1 MANYV
6 FETMSTTDASNF
18 TSADRLFFETATVST
33 LGVTDNPATSGPL
46 SSTAESIT
54 LTSGSH
60 TLTFAATQL
69 SAASIANN
77 LIFVNGDALFVGT
90 AAAQALTLTD
100 AGHGHATAA
109 YGFDG
114 NDTISGTSTA
124 NDTLNGGG
132 GNDSITG
139 SSSYTDS
146 SGHFTESDYY
156 MGGTGNDTIVGGD
169 GNDHIY
175 GNLFSS
181 TAGAADGNDII
192 HAGNGNDYVNG
203 NAGDDSIWGGLGN
216 DKLYGG
222 AGNDGLNGEDG
233 NDYLQGNKGNDYLD
247 GGNGNDTLHG
257 GADND
262 WALGGNGNDQVFGD
276 LGDDTIFGGAG
287 YDTLT
292 GGAGNDVFAINTA
305 GDASNANLLTA
316 ATAANHD
323 LTDVIADFTS
333 GSDTFALG
341 FTVNTVLHQ
350 QTGVTFTSVDAA
362 QTYAE
367 QLLDAHT
374 GTGEVAAITV
384 GSDTYLFYTDT
395 GVDTTGVDAAHSI
408 NAAIKV
414 AGVAGSVFASAGTD
428 FL

>member
-60 TLTFAATQL
+60 TLTFAAAQL
-69 SAASIANN
+69 SAASTAGN
-77 LIFVNGDALFVGT
+77 LIFVSGDELFVGT
-90 AAAQALTLTD
+90 AAAQALTLSD
-100 AGHGHATAA
+100 AGHGHGTAA

-114 NDTISGTSTA
+114 DDTISGTSTA
-124 NDTLNGGG
+124 NDTLNGGA
-132 GNDSITG
+132 GNDVITG

-146 SGHFTESDYY
+146 SGHFTESDFY
-156 MGGTGNDTIVGGD
+156 MGGAGADSITGGA

-181 TAGAADGNDII
+181 TAGAADGGDTI
-192 HAGNGNDYVNG
+192 HAGAGNDYVNG
-203 NAGDDSIWGGLGN
+203 NAGN
-216 DKLYGG
+216 DFIYGENDNDRLYGG
-222 AGNDGLNGEDG
+222 AGNDLIDGGNG
-233 NDYLQGNKGNDYLD
+233 NDYLQGNKGIDQLY
-247 GGNGNDTLHG
+247 GGNGTDTIHG

-262 WALGGNGNDQVFGD
+262 WVQGDAGNDQVFGD
-276 LGDDTIFGGAG
+276 LGDDSVTGGAG
-287 YDTLT
+287 YDTLW
-292 GGAGNDVFAINTA
+292 GGDGNDLFRFGT
-305 GDASNANLLTA
+305 GDASNANVSVTTGA
-316 ATAANHD
+316 SAG

-333 GSDTFALG
+333 GSDHIDLG
-341 FTVNTVLHQ
+341 FTVSTVLHQ
-350 QTGVTFTSVDAA
+350 QTGVTFTSVAAA
-362 QTYAE
+362 QVYAE

-414 AGVAGSVFASAGTD
+414 TGVAGSVFASAGTD
-428 FL
+428 FV

>member
-1 MANYV
+1 
-6 FETMSTTDASNF
+6 
-18 TSADRLFFETATVST
+18 
-33 LGVTDNPATSGPL
+33 
-46 SSTAESIT
+46 
-54 LTSGSH
+54 
-60 TLTFAATQL
+60 
-69 SAASIANN
+69 
-77 LIFVNGDALFVGT
+77 
-90 AAAQALTLTD
+90 
-100 AGHGHATAA
+100 
-109 YGFDG
+109 
-114 NDTISGTSTA
+114 
-124 NDTLNGGG
+124 
-132 GNDSITG
+132 
-139 SSSYTDS
+139 
-146 SGHFTESDYY
+146 
-156 MGGTGNDTIVGGD
+156 MGGAGADTIVGGD

-203 NAGDDSIWGGLGN
+203 NAGDDSISGGLGN

-222 AGNDGLNGEDG
+222 AGNDVIDGEDG
-233 NDYLQGNKGNDYLD
+233 NDYLQGNKGSDVLF

-257 GADND
+257 GADHD
-262 WALGGNGNDQVFGD
+262 FWLAGGAGNDQVFGD
-276 LGDDTIFGGAG
+276 LGDDSVSGGAG
-287 YDTLT
+287 YDTMW
-292 GGAGNDVFAINTA
+292 GGDGNDVFFISTA

-333 GSDTFALG
+333 GSDHIYLG

-428 FL
+428 FI